1 MANQWFEAGYS
12 GSSGKKLKLHVYT
25 VETNQGGNWTKERA
39 DLWLSVSSTSGG
51 WWNNYGSPAYI
62 GINGNNVNR
71 NVAWDARTIG
81 DKLLIGTWDTTVY
94 HNDNGSKSIG
104 VSASHNT
111 NLGMGSANISGT
123 YWCDTIPIY
132 VSFTHHYVQ
141 SKTLNTITIYWA
153 SDEARNYTQYS
164 LNGGSWIDAGDSVA
178 SNNMSGTYI
187 ISNLSPNTTYNIKT
201 RIKST
206 KSGLW
211 TESGTLTVTT
221 YDIAKLNEVNE
232 LIIGNNV
239 TLKYSNPS
247 GNNVEIGLYETDGIT
262 AIREYQNVTNGEYN
276 IEFTEDEIN
285 DIYSL
290 CSTSL
295 YIDLRFYIKTTQGN
309 NSYTSYITSRF
320 NVDQTI
326 NKPIFTAFTFSES
339 DDNVAKLI
347 GKNNESVV
355 MGRSSTYVEISP
367 ATAKNGASIIRY
379 EITNGD
385 TKMEATINPTV
396 INAIFYHPKTA
407 TFTVTAIDSR
417 GLATSLTKT
426 GTLYDYSFPYIKSIS
441 YRREDGVGERVFFEL
456 DAIYDAT
463 DYPNG
468 ENEHEVKYRYKKSSD
483 TVYSDWYNITEYSG
497 LVIDSTQGTIKNA
510 TTHNFIPKVY
520 KNNIEIGDNL
530 NNIKLQF
537 NIPENI
543 ETDFTQMPE
552 KTIIKVD
559 DNRYVKEHYNTIT
572 GYGMCYIVS
581 VFYPDTDEEE
591 NSFTEHI
598 VFAKPSKG
606 DVFIN
611 LSEFQ
616 LPSDFGIVTQID
628 NTSNIY
634 EYIFNEDEIDENAYL
649 EFETGVEYN
658 IEFRIKDTLDE
669 WIKSNTLSS
678 GIPCRSQVK
687 NDDGYY
693 STGINC
699 FPDNDYAHKV
709 IGNSFLN
716 DTDMDKFFIRNDGVR
731 ISDTSIVN
739 GVYDVQSGNS
749 QIFSNCLAYEANN
762 TTYGILFVQLGELNP
777 TSSTKFVVKGFLQTN
792 DTETEFKIS
801 FYASSYSISN
811 AKCEIKNTQWLK
823 DIYICNGE
831 SGIIIGFVHTYDE
844 DSSSSYDEWENTVLI
859 IESIYTSYNKFDLNV
874 LAKEKWQVN
883 TVNDFSYIGITN
895 KVKCDK
901 KSSKLIAEHIFDG
914 ASSSVTFNNLDILA
928 DGGIYELHFDGA
940 CNTIADIM
948 AMRLNGITD
957 TSHYA
962 CMRLNAETTVGITQH
977 GNISSEIKGSV
988 FRIDTNSGIGICTLE
1003 FSNAIANR
1011 IVYSSH
1017 SWTFGATNNN
1027 FTYDSYGGYCN
1038 LATSGI
1044 DNLTSINLFNVKGAI
1059 IKNNSKIQIYKK

>member
-1 MANQWFEAGYS
+1 MATYS
-12 GSSGKKLKLHVYT
+12 GNGSGTTGASSYTLKLDVWEVSVDNINNKSNVGWSLKLVSGSYNFIQWNIPTYVFIDGEVYNASPKLSISANSEIT
-25 VETNQGGNWTKERA
+25 IASGNK
-39 DLWLSVSSTSGG
+39 D
-51 WWNNYGSPAYI
+51 
-62 GINGNNVNR
+62 
-71 NVAWDARTIG
+71 
-81 DKLLIGTWDTTVY
+81 VY
-94 HNDNGSKSIG
+94 HNSDGKKTIS
-104 VSASHNT
+104 VSAKIN
-111 NLGMGSANISGT
+111 NAGAYYLPGNITVGGT
-123 YWCDTIPIY
+123 FDLTYIPRYIN
-132 VSFTHHYVQ
+132 FTQHYAQ
-141 SKTLNTITIYWA
+141 SKTLNTITINWA
-153 SDEARNYTQYS
+153 SDEARNYTQYN

-178 SNNMSGTYI
+178 SNNMSGTYV
-187 ISNLSPNTTYNIKT
+187 ISNLNPATTYNIKT

-221 YDIAKLNEVNE
+221 YDIAKINDIKDVT
-232 LIIGNNV
+232 IGENIE
-239 TLKYSNPS
+239 LKYINSSNAE
-247 GNNVEIGLYETDGIT
+247 VQIGLFKEDGTTI
-262 AIREYQNVTNGEYN
+262 IRNYTNVSNGIYN
-276 IEFTEDEIN
+276 IEFTEDEIEY
-285 DIYSL
+285 IYSL
-290 CSTSL
+290 CPNSL
-295 YIDLRFYIKTTQGN
+295 FIKLRFYIKTTQNN
-309 NSYTSYITSRF
+309 NSYTSYITTSF
-320 NVDQTI
+320 NVNQST
-326 NKPIFTAFTFSES
+326 NKPNFGSFSFYES
-339 DDNVAKLI
+339 DENVAKLI
-347 GKNNESVV
+347 GKHTLSVLK
-355 MGRSSTYVEISP
+355 GRSSSYVEISP
-367 ATAKNGASIIRY
+367 ATAKNSASIIRY

-385 TKMEATINPTV
+385 TKLEATINPTV
-396 INAIFYHPKTA
+396 INAIFYHPNTA

-417 GLATSLTKT
+417 GLSSSLTLV
-426 GTLYDYSFPYIKSIS
+426 GTLYDYSFPYIKSII
-441 YRREDGVGERVFFEL
+441 YKREGGVGERVFFEL

-606 DVFIN
+606 DVFTN

-616 LPSDFGIVTQID
+616 LPSNFGIVTQID

-669 WIKSNTLSS
+669 WIKGNTLSS

-716 DTDMDKFFIRNDGVR
+716 DTDMDNFFIRNDGVR
-731 ISDTSIVN
+731 ISNEPIIN

-811 AKCEIKNTQWLK
+811 AKCEIKNAKWLK

-914 ASSSVTFNNLDILA
+914 TSSSITFNSLDILA
-928 DGGIYELHFDGA
+928 DGGIYEIYFSGRKE
-940 CNTIADIM
+940 NTAAFTLIEF
-948 AMRLNGITD
+948 NGIANA
-957 TSHYA
+957 SHY
-962 CMRLNAETTVGITQH
+962 
-977 GNISSEIKGSV
+977 
-988 FRIDTNSGIGICTLE
+988 
-1003 FSNAIANR
+1003 IAQR
-1011 IVYSSH
+1011 IVGTGTSL
-1017 SWTFGATNNN
+1017 WTTATSGNETKLIFYVDKGGAACKATIMYEKTRDRACWLAESNSFGNVGVQDHT
-1027 FTYDSYGGYCN
+1027 TGYCN
-1038 LATSGI
+1038 INNSESQAT
-1044 DNLTSINLFNVKGAI
+1044 DN
-1059 IKNNSKIQIYKK
+1059 IKTIRIFDNNGLNYVAGSKIQIYKK